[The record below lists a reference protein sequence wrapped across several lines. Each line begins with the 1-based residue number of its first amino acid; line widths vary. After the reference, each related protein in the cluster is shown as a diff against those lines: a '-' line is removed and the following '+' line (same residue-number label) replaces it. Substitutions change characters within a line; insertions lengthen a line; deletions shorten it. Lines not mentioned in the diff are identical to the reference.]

1 MSQDASDRG
10 DPSGTTRTGTDD
22 ARHRRDKTTD
32 LESAIAEYVPDGA
45 SVAFGGMGGR
55 DPEAAAREIVR
66 QDISGLTVLD
76 DARTT
81 LFDVMVG
88 AGCVDRY
95 VGSWVGTSLIS
106 QGFNVRRAVEES
118 IPHHLEMRD
127 VSNFGASL
135 MFLAG
140 AMDVPFVPT
149 RSMVETDI
157 PVHNPDLDVIED
169 PTGSGDDLV
178 AVPAVQ
184 PDVAVIHVQRAD
196 RMGNGQIWGN
206 VVNDHLKARAA
217 DHVVLTAEEVVP
229 TETIRRHPEL
239 TRIPFYAVDAVVE
252 VPFGA
257 HPWHCYGY
265 YYADLPFYREYGLR
279 SREREDF
286 LEWADEWIVPHE
298 AYLEKIGA
306 DRLATLEE
314 MEGQVNDVPPVV
326 GPVAD
331 DGTEVGP
338 GPTDPGHQ
346 EGRR

>member
-1 MSQDASDRG
+1 MSRADADERAA
-10 DPSGTTRTGTDD
+10 PSTPTGT
-22 ARHRRDKTTD
+22 ATGERSRRDKTTD
-32 LESAIAEYVPDGA
+32 LETAISEYVTDGS

-66 QDISGLTVLD
+66 QDVTGLTVLD

-81 LFDVMVG
+81 LFDIMVG
-88 AGCVDRY
+88 AGCVEKY

-118 IPHHLEMRD
+118 IPHHLQMRD

-149 RSMVETDI
+149 HSMVETDI
-157 PVHNPDLDVIED
+157 PAHNPDIEVVED
-169 PTGSGDDLV
+169 PLGSGDDL
-178 AVPAVQ
+178 ALIPAAQ

-196 RMGNGQIWGN
+196 AMGNGQIWGN

-217 DHVVLTAEEVVP
+217 DTVVLTCEEVVP
-229 TETIRRHPEL
+229 TDTIRAHPEV
-239 TRIPFYAVDAVVE
+239 TRIPGYAVDAVVE
-252 VPFGA
+252 VPFGS

-265 YYADLPFYREYGLR
+265 YYADLPFYREYGQR
-279 SREREDF
+279 SRERDEF
-286 LEWADEWIVPHE
+286 LDWADEWIRPHDE
-298 AYLEKIGA
+298 YLDGIGA

-314 MEGQVNDVPPVV
+314 MEAQINEIPPVV
-326 GPVAD
+326 GR
-331 DGTEVGP
+331 DGTSP
-338 GPTDPGHQ
+338 RTANADR
-346 EGRR
+346 EGGR